1 MGSAIS
7 VRGVTK
13 TFGRVTALFD
23 VDLRVEPGEVHGL
36 LGPNGAGKS
45 TLLRILFGLVRP
57 DSGVVAL
64 FDRQRGTD
72 SRLDPL
78 AGVAGFV
85 DRPHFYPYLTA
96 RRTLELLAIA
106 DGQASVAPIN
116 EILSAVGLADVADR
130 RVAGWST
137 GMLQRLGLACALL
150 RRPRLLL
157 VDEPTEGLDPIGA
170 RELLATLRVCALDGI
185 TVLLSTHDMSEVEEV
200 CDGATILHRGAVV
213 RSASIDE
220 LRASAPRGRHRLST
234 SDDETA
240 LAVAGRHPVAV
251 ERQARGGLSL
261 EAGPGEMH
269 DFVCELGRRNVSV
282 VRLEQEVAPLTALFY
297 HLVATDGRQV
307 AAT

>member
-1 MGSAIS
+1 MTSAID
-7 VRGVTK
+7 VAGLTK
-13 TFGRVTALFD
+13 TFGRVTALSD

-45 TLLRILFGLVRP
+45 TLLRVLFGLVRP
-57 DSGVVAL
+57 DVGTVAL
-64 FDRQRGTD
+64 LGREHQIDGSVDT
-72 SRLDPL
+72 L

-96 RRTLELLAIA
+96 RKTLEHLAIA
-106 DGQASVAPIN
+106 DGRASVAPID
-116 EILSAVGLADVADR
+116 EVLSDVGLGDVANR

-157 VDEPTEGLDPIGA
+157 LDEPTEGLDPIGA
-170 RELLATLRVCALDGI
+170 RELLATVRARALNGV
-185 TVLLSTHDMSEVEEV
+185 TVLLSTHDMAEVDEV
-200 CDGATILHRGAVV
+200 CDRATVLHRGVVV
-213 RSASIDE
+213 RSASIGE

-240 LAVAGRHPVAV
+240 VAIAARHPVV
-251 ERQARGGLSL
+251 VDRQARGGLSL

-269 DFVCELGRRNVSV
+269 DFICELGQRNVSV
-282 VRLEQEVAPLTALFY
+282 MRLEEEVAPLTALFY
-297 HLVATDGRQV
+297 QLMEAQVPEVVAV
-307 AAT
+307 